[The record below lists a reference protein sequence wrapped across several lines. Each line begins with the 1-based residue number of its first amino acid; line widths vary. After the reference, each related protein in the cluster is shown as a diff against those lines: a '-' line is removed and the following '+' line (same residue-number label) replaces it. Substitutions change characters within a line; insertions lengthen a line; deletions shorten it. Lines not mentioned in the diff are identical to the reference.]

1 MYALVENGSVTRIGG
16 LPKNWKNVSGLRM
29 ADDATLLSLG
39 WYPVVETNVTA
50 GANEVKTPDTVTVV
64 DDTVTKVE
72 QVRTMTDDEIA
83 DRLAGQWESLRMHR
97 NILLT
102 KTDWMAASD
111 RTMSDAEGVYRQ
123 ALRDLPANT
132 DDPSNPIW
140 PTKPGA

>member
-1 MYALVENGSVTRIGG
+1 MYALVENGNVTRIGG

>member
-83 DRLAGQWESLRMHR
+83 DRLADQWESLRMHR

-102 KTDWMAASD
+102 KTDWMASSD

>member
-64 DDTVTKVE
+64 DNTVTKVE
-72 QVRTMTDDEIA
+72 QVRTMTDEEIA
-83 DRLAGQWESLRMHR
+83 ERLSGQLESLRFER
-97 NILLT
+97 NELLAE
-102 KTDWMAASD
+102 TDWMAASD
-111 RTMSDAEGVYRQ
+111 RTMTDAQTAYRQ

-132 DDPSNPIW
+132 TDPASPAW
-140 PTKPGA
+140 PTKPE